1 MIDRDATLP
10 VTSQCELLDVARS
23 AVYYQPTPAPSG
35 DIDLMRRIDQIHLD
49 YPFLGSR
56 RIVDA
61 LAEDGIVVNRKKVQR
76 LMRIMGLAALY
87 PKPRT
92 TIPAVGH
99 RIYPYRLR
107 GLIIDRPNQVWCADV
122 TYLPMAHGFLYLV
135 AIMDWYSRKVL
146 SWRLSNTMDPSFCV
160 DALTAAIDAYGVP
173 EMFNTD
179 QGSQFT
185 SEAFT
190 GVLNKHRITI
200 SMDGRGRWMDNVFI
214 ERLWR
219 SVKYDEVYLKAYEN
233 GTQAR
238 QGLGDYFVFYNSR
251 RRHQS
256 LSRRT
261 PDEVYH
267 HTQPLPQ
274 AA

>member
-10 VTSQCELLDVARS
+10 VTSQCELLEVARS
-23 AVYYQPTPAPSG
+23 TVYYQPKPTPAG
-35 DIDLMRRIDQIHLD
+35 DIDLMGRIDHIHLQ

-56 RIVDA
+56 RIIDA
-61 LAEDGIVVNRKKVQR
+61 LVEAGITVNRKKVQR

-99 RIYPYRLR
+99 RVYPYRLR
-107 GLIIDRPNQVWCADV
+107 GLAIDRPNQVWCSDI

-135 AIMDWYSRKVL
+135 AVMDWYSRKVL
-146 SWRLSNTMDPSFCV
+146 SWRLSNTMDPGFCV
-160 DALTAAIDAYGVP
+160 DALRAAIDTYGVP
-173 EMFNTD
+173 EIFNSD

-185 SEAFT
+185 SDAFT
-190 GVLNKHRITI
+190 GVLNQHGITI
-200 SMDGRGRWMDNVFI
+200 SMDGRGRWMDNIFI

-219 SVKYDEVYLKAYEN
+219 SVKYEEVYLNAYEN

-238 QGLGDYFVFYNSR
+238 QRLNAYFEFYNSR
-251 RRHQS
+251 RRHQG
-256 LSRRT
+256 LNRCT
-261 PDEVYH
+261 PNGVYH
-267 HTQPLPQ
+267 QTQPLPQ